1 MSQYFTLFR
10 LEPQFD
16 IDTDSLEQ
24 NYRTL
29 AARFH
34 PDRFASASA
43 FEQKQAVMMSSTVNE
58 AYRTLKNP
66 TDRAAY
72 LLRQQGID
80 ADAPEHTSFAPEFLM
95 QQMEWR
101 ETLAEARGGQDQ
113 TALPALDKEISG
125 AQQELW
131 RDLREAFRRQ
141 QYEDAAQLVRQGR
154 FLDKLKKEISN
165 LLQ

>member
-1 MSQYFTLFR
+1 MSQYFTLFQ
-10 LEPQFD
+10 LEPAFD
-16 IDTDSLEQ
+16 IDAENLEQ
-24 NYRTL
+24 TYRAL

-34 PDRFASASA
+34 PDKFASASA
-43 FEQKQAVMMSSTVNE
+43 FEQKQAVMMSSTINE

>member
-1 MSQYFTLFR
+1 MSQYFTLFQI
-10 LEPQFD
+10 EPQFD

-113 TALPALDKEISG
+113 TALTALDKEISG

>member
-1 MSQYFTLFR
+1 MSQYFTLFQ
-10 LEPQFD
+10 LEPAFD
-16 IDTDSLEQ
+16 IDAENLEQ
-24 NYRTL
+24 TYRAL

-34 PDRFASASA
+34 PDKFASASA
-43 FEQKQAVMMSSTVNE
+43 FEQKQAVMMSSTIND

-131 RDLREAFRRQ
+131 WDLREAFRRQ